1 MKRLWILTVVI
12 AAVFAASST
21 VAHGEGVLNA
31 ARAPRFGAAQ
41 DDHQKMGK
49 MNMKKSAGKN
59 MRKKTSNAMKKG
71 AMKKRMNMKKKPA
84 RKNSRMGNMKMN
96 GMDMR

>member
-21 VAHGEGVLNA
+21 VARGEPVLNA

-49 MNMKKSAGKN
+49 MNMKKSAGKSA
-59 MRKKTSNAMKKG
+59 RKKRANVKKKG
-71 AMKKRMNMKKKPA
+71 AMKKGMNMKKKPA